1 MNILKA
7 VRYFLMTNLI
17 GKPYLRYER
26 KKGERKIAHL
36 TGENSPLNPPLKITA
51 YTKEFVSSHYFK
63 GRYVEGVKPVAW
75 VTSGAPIE
83 ILKALGFFLIYP
95 ENHAALC
102 GARKVQ
108 MGLIETAEKNGLSNN
123 VCSYVRTDIGSLLSG
138 KTPAGKLP
146 KPDLLVACSNICQT
160 VLHWYRMLQKYL
172 NIPLVIIDTPFIY
185 KEIEPHQIEY
195 VKKQLKNSLLPI
207 AERIAGK
214 TLREKDL
221 KNVIK
226 LSKDATELWLEIL
239 NLCAERPSP
248 LTVFDQF
255 VYMAPIVEM
264 RGDKE
269 TVNYYNTMY
278 KEVKSRANMG
288 KGAIKRERRRL
299 LWDNLPIW
307 FKMRELALKL
317 AERGI
322 NIPISTYTYA
332 WGELAPLMDL
342 KKDEFEVMAKVYLSP
357 ILNRG
362 AGHKLKTMINM
373 VKSFK
378 LDGVILHSDR
388 SCKPYSM
395 GQMDERNKLIEEFK
409 IPAMLLEADQNDE
422 NAYSEEQVAI
432 RIESFFEMLGVSHG

>member
-1 MNILKA
+1 MNVLKFI
-7 VRYFLMTNLI
+7 RYYLMTNLI
-17 GKPYLRYER
+17 GKPYLKRQR
-26 KKGERKIAHL
+26 KIGERKIEKI

-63 GRYVEGVKPVAW
+63 GRYIEGVKPVAW

-102 GARKVQ
+102 GARRVQ
-108 MGLIETAEKNGLSNN
+108 MDLIKTAQKQGLSQN

-160 VLHWYRMLQKYL
+160 VLHWYRMLQEYL
-172 NIPLVIIDTPFIY
+172 NIPLVIIDTPFVY
-185 KEIEPHQIEY
+185 RDIEPHQVDY
-195 VKKQLKNSLLPI
+195 VKKQLKNVLLPI
-207 AERIAGK
+207 AERAAGK
-214 TLREKDL
+214 SLKEKDL
-221 KNVIK
+221 KEVIK
-226 LSKDATELWLEIL
+226 FSKDATELWLEIL
-239 NLCAERPSP
+239 NLCAKRPSP

-255 VYMAPIVEM
+255 VFMAPIVEM
-264 RGDKE
+264 RGDRE
-269 TVNYYNTMY
+269 TVDFYNTMY
-278 KEVKSRANMG
+278 KEVKFRVNSG
-288 KGAIKRERRRL
+288 IGAIKKEKRRL

-317 AERGI
+317 AEKGI

-342 KKDEFEVMAKVYLSP
+342 NKDEFEVMARVYLSP

-362 AGHKLKTMINM
+362 AGHKLKTMADM
-373 VKSFK
+373 VKRFN

-395 GQMDERNKLIEEFK
+395 GQMDQRNKLIEEFS

-422 NAYSEEQVAI
+422 NAYSEEQTVI
-432 RIESFFEMLGVSHG
+432 RIESFFEMLGVSNG

>member
-1 MNILKA
+1 MSVLKKIKYA
-7 VRYFLMTNLI
+7 LMTNLI
-17 GKPYLRYER
+17 GKPYLRIER
-26 KKGERKIAHL
+26 KKGEKKIAKL
-36 TGENSPLNPPLKITA
+36 FNPDSPLNPPLKITA

-63 GRYVEGVKPVAW
+63 GRYIEGVKPVAW

-108 MGLIETAEKNGLSNN
+108 MDLIKTAEKGGLSNN

-146 KPDLLVACSNICQT
+146 KPDLLLACSNICQT
-160 VLHWYRMLQKYL
+160 VLHWYRMLEKHL
-172 NIPLVIIDTPFIY
+172 NIPLVIIDTPFVY
-185 KEIEPHQIEY
+185 RDIEPHQVEY
-195 VKKQLKNSLLPI
+195 VKKQLLHSLLPV
-207 AERIAGK
+207 AERIAK
-214 TLREKDL
+214 KSLKEKEL
-221 KNVIK
+221 KKVIK

-239 NLCAERPSP
+239 NLCKEKPSP

-255 VYMAPIVEM
+255 VFMAPIVEM
-264 RGDKE
+264 RGDRE
-269 TVNYYNTMY
+269 TVDYYNEMY
-278 KEVKSRANMG
+278 KEVKSRVNTG
-288 KGAIKRERRRL
+288 KGALKRERRRL

-307 FKMRELALKL
+307 FKMRELAVKM

-322 NIPISTYTYA
+322 SIPISTYTYA

-362 AGHKLKTMINM
+362 TGHKLNTM
-373 VKSFK
+373 VKMVKEFK

-395 GQMDERNKLIEEFK
+395 GQMDQRNRLIEEFK

-422 NAYSEEQVAI
+422 NAYSEEQIAI
-432 RIESFFEMLGVSHG
+432 RIESFFEMLGVSYG

>member
-1 MNILKA
+1 
-7 VRYFLMTNLI
+7 
-17 GKPYLRYER
+17 
-26 KKGERKIAHL
+26 
-36 TGENSPLNPPLKITA
+36 
-51 YTKEFVSSHYFK
+51 
-63 GRYVEGVKPVAW
+63 
-75 VTSGAPIE
+75 
-83 ILKALGFFLIYP
+83 
-95 ENHAALC
+95 
-102 GARKVQ
+102 
-108 MGLIETAEKNGLSNN
+108 
-123 VCSYVRTDIGSLLSG
+123 
-138 KTPAGKLP
+138 
-146 KPDLLVACSNICQT
+146 
-160 VLHWYRMLQKYL
+160 
-172 NIPLVIIDTPFIY
+172 
-185 KEIEPHQIEY
+185 
-195 VKKQLKNSLLPI
+195 
-207 AERIAGK
+207 
-214 TLREKDL
+214 
-221 KNVIK
+221 
-226 LSKDATELWLEIL
+226 
-239 NLCAERPSP
+239 
-248 LTVFDQF
+248 
-255 VYMAPIVEM
+255 M

-269 TVNYYNTMY
+269 TVDYYNAMY
-278 KEVKSRANMG
+278 KEVKSRVNMG

-332 WGELAPLMDL
+332 WGELAPLMNL

-362 AGHKLKTMINM
+362 AGQKLKAMRNM
-373 VKSFK
+373 VDRFK

>member
-1 MNILKA
+1 MSTMAKIK
-7 VRYFLMTNLI
+7 YFLMTNLI
-17 GKPYLRYER
+17 GKPYLRMQR
-26 KKGERKIAHL
+26 KKGERKIAKL

-63 GRYVEGVKPVAW
+63 GRYIQGVKPVAW
-75 VTSGAPIE
+75 VTSGAPVE

-108 MGLIETAEKNGLSNN
+108 MDLIKTAEKEGLSNN
-123 VCSYVRTDIGSLLSG
+123 VCSYVRTDIGSIISG

-146 KPDLLVACSNICQT
+146 KPDLLLACSNICQT
-160 VLHWYRMLQKYL
+160 VLHWYRMLEEYFKV
-172 NIPLVIIDTPFIY
+172 PLIIIDTPFIY
-185 KEIEPHQIEY
+185 KDIEPHQIEY
-195 VKKQLKNSLLPI
+195 VKKQLKQILLPK
-207 AERIAGK
+207 AEKVAGK
-214 TLREKDL
+214 TLKEKDL
-221 KNVIK
+221 KKVLK
-226 LSKDATELWLEIL
+226 LSKEATELWLEIL
-239 NLCAERPSP
+239 NLCKEYPSP

-269 TVNYYNTMY
+269 TVDYYNAMY
-278 KEVKSRANMG
+278 KEVKSRVNMG
-288 KGAIKRERRRL
+288 KGALKKERRRL

-307 FKMRELALKL
+307 FKMRDLAIKL

-322 NIPISTYTYA
+322 SIPISTYTYA

-342 KKDEFEVMAKVYLSP
+342 NRDEFEVMAKVYLSP

-362 AGHKLKTMINM
+362 TGKKLETMVNM
-373 VKSFK
+373 VKEFK

-388 SCKPYSM
+388 SCKPYSV
-395 GQMDERNKLIEEFK
+395 GQMDQRNKLIEEFQ

-422 NAYSEEQVAI
+422 NAYSEEQVSI
-432 RIESFFEMLGVSHG
+432 RIESFFEMLGVNYE

>member
-1 MNILKA
+1 MSTMAKIK
-7 VRYFLMTNLI
+7 YFLMTNLI
-17 GKPYLRYER
+17 GKPYLRMQR
-26 KKGERKIAHL
+26 KKGERKIAKL

-63 GRYVEGVKPVAW
+63 GRYIQAVKPVAW
-75 VTSGAPIE
+75 VTSGAPVE

-108 MGLIETAEKNGLSNN
+108 MDLIKTAEKEGLSNN
-123 VCSYVRTDIGSLLSG
+123 VCSYVRTDIGSIISG

-146 KPDLLVACSNICQT
+146 KPDLLLACSNICQT
-160 VLHWYRMLQKYL
+160 VLHWYRMLEEYFKV
-172 NIPLVIIDTPFIY
+172 PLIIIDTPFVY
-185 KEIEPHQIEY
+185 KDIEPHQIEY
-195 VKKQLKNSLLPI
+195 VKKQLKQILLPK
-207 AERIAGK
+207 AEKVAGK
-214 TLREKDL
+214 TLKEKDL
-221 KNVIK
+221 KKVLK
-226 LSKDATELWLEIL
+226 LSKEATELWLEIL
-239 NLCAERPSP
+239 NLCKEYPSP

-269 TVNYYNTMY
+269 TVDYYNAMY
-278 KEVKSRANMG
+278 KEVKSRVNMG
-288 KGAIKRERRRL
+288 KGALKKERRRL

-307 FKMRELALKL
+307 FKMRDLAIKL

-322 NIPISTYTYA
+322 SIPISTYTYA

-342 KKDEFEVMAKVYLSP
+342 NRDEFEVMAKVYLSP

-362 AGHKLKTMINM
+362 TGKKLETMVNM
-373 VKSFK
+373 VKEFK

-388 SCKPYSM
+388 SCKPYSV
-395 GQMDERNKLIEEFK
+395 GQMDQRNKLIEEFQ

-422 NAYSEEQVAI
+422 NAYSEEQVSI
-432 RIESFFEMLGVSHG
+432 RIESFFEMLGVNYE

>member
-1 MNILKA
+1 MSMLKKIKYH
-7 VRYFLMTNLI
+7 VMTNLV
-17 GKPYLRYER
+17 GKPILRYQR
-26 KKGERKIAHL
+26 RQGERKIAKL

-63 GRYVEGVKPVAW
+63 GRYVEGVMPVAW

-108 MGLIETAEKNGLSNN
+108 MELINTAEKNGLSNN

-160 VLHWYRMLQKYL
+160 VLHWYRMLQQYL
-172 NIPLVIIDTPFIY
+172 NIPLIIIDTPFVY
-185 KEIEPHQIEY
+185 SETEPHQIEY
-195 VKKQLKNSLLPI
+195 VKKQLKNSLLPQ
-207 AERIAGK
+207 AERVAK
-214 TLREKDL
+214 KNLREKDL
-221 KNVIK
+221 KKVLK

-239 NLCAERPSP
+239 NLCSERPSP

-269 TVNYYNTMY
+269 TVDYYNAVY
-278 KEVKSRANMG
+278 KEVKSRVNLG
-288 KGAIKRERRRL
+288 KGAIKKERRRL

-307 FKMRELALKL
+307 FKMREFALKL
-317 AERGI
+317 AKRGI
-322 NIPISTYTYA
+322 TIPISTYTYA
-332 WGELAPLMDL
+332 WGELASLMDL
-342 KKDEFEVMAKVYLSP
+342 TKDEFEVMAKVYLSP

-362 AGHKLKTMINM
+362 AGHKLNSMIEM
-373 VKSFK
+373 VKRFK

-388 SCKPYSM
+388 SCKPYSI
-395 GQMDERNKLIEEFK
+395 GQMDQRNKLIEEFK

-422 NAYSEEQVAI
+422 NAYSEEQIAI
-432 RIESFFEMLGVSHG
+432 RIESFFEMLGVSHE